1 MRQLGELEAL
11 VMIKVWDSGSPL
23 SVRDVVEQLQSERKW
38 AYTTVM
44 TVLDRLAKK
53 GLLQRHRQGRSFL
66 YSAALS
72 EADYTADQMQ
82 QVLHLSDDQGT
93 VLLRFVDRMEAAEL
107 AALRAALSSSEHSE
121 NSP

>member
-11 VMIKVWDSGSPL
+11 VMIKLWDSRSPL

-53 GLLQRHRQGRSFL
+53 GLLQRHLDGRSYL
-66 YSAALS
+66 YSPALS
-72 EADYTADQMQ
+72 KADYTAEQMQ
-82 QVLHLSDDQGT
+82 QVLHSSDDQGT

-107 AALRAALSSSEHSE
+107 AALRAALSSSEASE
-121 NSP
+121 DSP